1 MAKYFGTTVVDIIRT
16 MPKRFKSGEAK
27 DINIII
33 GYACQGEGGGKW
45 KVTISRDKIDIQ
57 GVSGDLT
64 GCTAEIHAADEH
76 TFIGTTLGKIAAAD
90 ALVSGKLRVVGDM
103 NILGTILPKI
113 FSPYTVENTDDGT
126 QVKAEELITLKVINS
141 IDYRF
146 ASGPVM
152 GRWFA
157 GLKEKKFLANKC
169 PSCGRT
175 QIPPREICAFCRVRC
190 TEYVEL
196 GPKGTITLFDIIY
209 YASPDPLTGSARETP
224 YATLFF
230 KLDGASPMDSFAM
243 DTRKDLDRLKVGAR
257 IRPVWAEKRTGSFSD
272 ILYFEIDE

>member
-113 FSPYTVENTDDGT
+113 FSG
-126 QVKAEELITLKVINS
+126 VKRVSNSFRCFFLFLNFKYDLYRRPIVRRISTINPN
-141 IDYRF
+141 Y
-146 ASGPVM
+146 
-152 GRWFA
+152 
-157 GLKEKKFLANKC
+157 KKK
-169 PSCGRT
+169 
-175 QIPPREICAFCRVRC
+175 
-190 TEYVEL
+190 
-196 GPKGTITLFDIIY
+196 
-209 YASPDPLTGSARETP
+209 
-224 YATLFF
+224 
-230 KLDGASPMDSFAM
+230 
-243 DTRKDLDRLKVGAR
+243 
-257 IRPVWAEKRTGSFSD
+257 
-272 ILYFEIDE
+272 